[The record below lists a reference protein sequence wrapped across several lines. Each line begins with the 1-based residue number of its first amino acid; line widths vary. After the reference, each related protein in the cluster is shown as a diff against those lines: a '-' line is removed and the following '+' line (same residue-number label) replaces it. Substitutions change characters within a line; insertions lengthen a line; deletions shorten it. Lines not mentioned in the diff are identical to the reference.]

1 MFLFY
6 PYTVRRMAAHGT
18 TYRLQHFV
26 TIQPEQWKVPHFCE
40 VEYSAVDQRYAGN
53 HFYRKTAFAQISPLI
68 KAGALP
74 SVAGSFYDATENH
87 VLSIKWQRASL
98 AKMEE
103 YILWSQVSETKS
115 RRRSSAPVTPC
126 RKSLTSCTMSMGR
139 SEERREGKECRSR
152 WSPYH

>member
-53 HFYRKTAFAQISPLI
+53 HFYRKTAFAQISPLT

-74 SVAGSFYDATENH
+74 SAAGSFYDATENH

-103 YILWSQVSETKS
+103 YFMKS
-115 RRRSSAPVTPC
+115 SIRNEIKMCIRDSLPTVWMIPTWQRRWKP
-126 RKSLTSCTMSMGR
+126 
-139 SEERREGKECRSR
+139 R
-152 WSPYH
+152 WRAFCCGLLRDCSGW